1 MCRNPVR
8 QLLDDERGATLVEY
22 SLVVMLIA
30 AVAMVTLTAI
40 GKSVAG
46 IFSKILPALQP
57 PH

>member
-1 MCRNPVR
+1 MSNRFR
-8 QLLDDERGATLVEY
+8 KLADDERGATLVEY

-30 AVAMVTLTAI
+30 AVAIVTLTAI

-46 IFSKILPALQP
+46 IFSGILPALQP